1 MSVATITGR
10 DILLGATTLA
20 AIGTEIA
27 ATAPARAETQTA
39 EARTGNA
46 PSRSLSP
53 AELQSRLL
61 HRGAVEAAIW
71 GMPIV
76 AFDAKWKTINLGAT
90 VPGLNRFPAAQEWL
104 DRQSGK
110 VAAKP

>member
-1 MSVATITGR
+1 MSVATITRR
-10 DILLGATTLA
+10 DTLLGATTLA
-20 AIGTEIA
+20 AIGTGIA
-27 ATAPARAETQTA
+27 GTAPARAQMQTA

-46 PSRSLSP
+46 PSQSLSP
-53 AELQSRLL
+53 AELQSWLF

-76 AFDAKWKTINLGAT
+76 AFDAKWKPINLGAT
-90 VPGLNRFPAAQEWL
+90 VPGLNRFSAAEEWL

>member
-1 MSVATITGR
+1 MSVATITRR
-10 DILLGATTLA
+10 DTLLGATTLA
-20 AIGTEIA
+20 AIGTGIA
-27 ATAPARAETQTA
+27 GTAPARAQTQTA

-46 PSRSLSP
+46 ASQSLSS
-53 AELQSRLL
+53 AELQSWQLQR
-61 HRGAVEAAIW
+61 RAVEAAIW

-90 VPGLNRFPAAQEWL
+90 APGLNWFPAAQEWL

-110 VAAKP
+110 VEAKP